1 MYIAPKFLP
10 VIGIFT
16 LALIVNLPFGY
27 LRQKS
32 RKYSLKWFLYIH
44 LPVPLIILAR
54 LLSHIDFKYIPL
66 FLAAGVVGQFCG
78 GKLES

>member
-1 MYIAPKFLP
+1 MYIAPKFLLVTGI
-10 VIGIFT
+10 VI
-16 LALIVNLPFGY
+16 LALVVNLPFGY

-54 LLSHIDFKYIPL
+54 LISHIDFKFIPL
-66 FLAAGVVGQFCG
+66 FLAAGFVGQFCG

>member
-1 MYIAPKFLP
+1 MSIAPKFLL
-10 VIGIFT
+10 ILGILI

-27 LRQKS
+27 LRHKS

-66 FLAAGVVGQFCG
+66 FLAAGAVGQFCG